1 MKKLIITTQESGHR
15 IINKVGPLANPADR
29 DHCIQYMV
37 AIPLIH
43 GTLVAEHYEDV
54 YANDPRVDALRDKM
68 EVVVDERY
76 TKEYLEA
83 DKRSIAN
90 AVQIF
95 YKDGTK
101 SEKVEVEYPIGHKRR
116 RKDGI
121 PLLISKFKHNL
132 AGRLSPKQCA
142 TIEHVCENQ
151 ATLEAMNFNE
161 FSDLF
166 AL

>member
-1 MKKLIITTQESGHR
+1 
-15 IINKVGPLANPADR
+15 
-29 DHCIQYMV
+29 MV

-43 GTLVAEHYEDV
+43 GTLVAEHYEDTF
-54 YANDPRVDALRDKM
+54 ANDPRVDQLRNKM
-68 EVVVDERY
+68 EVVVDPRY

-95 YKDGTK
+95 YKDGTQ

-116 RKDGI
+116 RVEGI

-132 AGRLSPKQCA
+132 SGRLSPKQCA
-142 TIEHVCENQ
+142 TIERACADQ
-151 ATLEAMNFNE
+151 ASLEAMNFNE
-161 FSDLF
+161 LSDLF